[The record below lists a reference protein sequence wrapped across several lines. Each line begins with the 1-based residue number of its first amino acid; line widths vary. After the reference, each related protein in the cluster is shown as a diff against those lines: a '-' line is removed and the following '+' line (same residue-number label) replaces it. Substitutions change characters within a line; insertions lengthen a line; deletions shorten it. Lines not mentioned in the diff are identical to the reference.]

1 MIILL
6 METVSALF
14 SQPYST
20 VKLYSS
26 IFRIQIPLDF
36 IGNKYR
42 ILYWQS
48 HNMFVQFGVWS
59 QIFNINKI
67 KVLLQISS

>member
-6 METVSALF
+6 METVSGLF

-26 IFRIQIPLDF
+26 IFWIQIPLDF
-36 IGNKYR
+36 MGNKYR

-59 QIFNINKI
+59 QFLILI
-67 KVLLQISS
+67 K